1 MDIGQIIRDRAAA
14 NGVDP
19 AVLARIAQ
27 IESSNNPN
35 AGNDSS
41 SAKGLF
47 QFTDGTFKKYSSGNV
62 FDPTTSADAG
72 ARFLKDNAAGLA
84 SSGLETSPGALYLAH
99 FAGLGGA
106 RKLLTADPTTPAGD
120 VLGAKAVEAN
130 PFLARMT
137 VADLKN
143 WAGGKMGDAG
153 SSSAPTPAAA
163 PTTAAG
169 TPAAPAQPTGMLDG
183 PAAPPADDGTT
194 EQALASLK
202 ALTAPQQQAEP
213 PPQMQPIQ
221 MPMPRRID
229 PAMLQKM
236 LSSPLRAGFS

>member
-62 FDPTTSADAG
+62 FDPATSADAG
-72 ARFLKDNAAGLA
+72 ARLLKDNAAGLA

-120 VLGAKAVEAN
+120 VLGADAVKAN

-137 VADLKN
+137 VADLKS

-153 SSSAPTPAAA
+153 SSAPTPAAS
-163 PTTAAG
+163 PITAAG

-183 PAAPPADDGTT
+183 PAAPPTDNGATD
-194 EQALASLK
+194 QALASLK

-229 PAMLQKM
+229 QATLQKM
-236 LSSPLRAGFS
+236 LSSPLKAGFS